1 MVTKLL
7 LTWKFDGYVRWLR
20 GLRYWFAYLYS
31 CSHTFD
37 TPGIRFQYKL
47 RRDLFL
53 DIISE
58 EFDLSTST
66 VYSSIGAWS
75 GCTVYT
81 AYARPKAST
90 LLSPV
95 TGSNEKTRERKR
107 MLSFVAPSSGMFL
120 WVSVQPC
127 L

>member
-20 GLRYWFAYLYS
+20 GLHYYFSYRCPYS
-31 CSHTFD
+31 H

-66 VYSSIGAWS
+66 GSSSMGAWA

-81 AYARPKAST
+81 AYTKSKTTTCR
-90 LLSPV
+90 LSL
-95 TGSNEKTRERKR
+95 TSNNEKTPERKR

-120 WVSVQPC
+120 WVRVQPC
-127 L
+127 FET